1 MTMTVIGIL
10 ECGQT
15 PADWIA
21 EHGEMADPFPPFL
34 RRADPALAFRVYK
47 AHRHQLPASADEC
60 DAWLVTGSPHS
71 VYEHHAWQAELAGFL
86 TAAAQRRPVVGI
98 CYGHQLLHEALGGKV
113 EKEPRGWGIGVQGY
127 ELHERP
133 AWADAAEPHDAF
145 RLIALH
151 QDQVTRPAPGT
162 RLLAG
167 NAFCLVC
174 ITTIG
179 DNVFTIQAHPEMTRT
194 LARDIYED
202 QRAKQGDE
210 ATRRAMKSLEGH
222 IDDLAA
228 ARWILGFIAHRLRHI
243 DPTHAHRTDPRKPS

>member
-1 MTMTVIGIL
+1 MAVIGIL

-34 RRADPALAFRVYK
+34 QRADPSLNFKVYK
-47 AHRHQLPASADEC
+47 AHRNELPASPDEC

-71 VYEHHAWQAELAGFL
+71 VYEHPAWQAELARFL
-86 TAAAQRRPVVGI
+86 TQAARQRPVVGV
-98 CYGHQLLHEALGGKV
+98 CYGHQLLHEALGGRV
-113 EKEPRGWGIGVQGY
+113 EKETSGWGIGVQRYG
-127 ELHERP
+127 LHEVP
-133 AWADAAEPHDAF
+133 AWAPAAGPRDAF

-151 QDQVTRPAPGT
+151 QDQVTQPAPGT
-162 RLLAG
+162 RVLAG
-167 NAFCLVC
+167 NDFCRVC

-179 DNVFTIQAHPEMTRT
+179 DNVFTIQAHPEMTRK

-202 QRAKQGDE
+202 QRAQQGDE
-210 ATRRAMKSLEGH
+210 LTRRAMRSLDGD

-228 ARWILGFIAHRLRHI
+228 ARWILAFITHRLQHI
-243 DPTHAHRTDPRKPS
+243 GPNGRQHRVDPRSAS

>member
-1 MTMTVIGIL
+1 MTVIGIL

-15 PADWIA
+15 PADWIE

-34 RRADPALAFRVYK
+34 RRADPSLTFKVYK
-47 AHRHQLPASADEC
+47 AHGHQLPASFDEC

-71 VYEHHAWQAELAGFL
+71 VYEHHAWQAGLAGFL
-86 TAAAQRRPVVGI
+86 AQAAQQRPVVGI

-113 EKEPRGWGIGVQGY
+113 ERGACGWGIGVQRY
-127 ELHERP
+127 ELHEVP
-133 AWADAAEPHDAF
+133 AWAPAVEPLDAF

-151 QDQVTRPAPGT
+151 QDQVTQPAPGT
-162 RLLAG
+162 RVLAG
-167 NAFCLVC
+167 NTFCRLC

-179 DNVFTIQAHPEMTRT
+179 DNVFTIQAHPEMTRK

-202 QRAKQGDE
+202 QRGKQGDE
-210 ATRRAMKSLEGH
+210 LTRRAVQSLDGD

-228 ARWILGFIAHRLRHI
+228 ARWILASSRTASITTIALAAR
-243 DPTHAHRTDPRKPS
+243 A